1 MKFNGFDKSFIVFLI
16 LCNAGLFY
24 YFGTGFNKG
33 DWVVIE
39 ADSKRVARFPLKK
52 DHVAHVQGPLG
63 TTEVEIKN
71 GRARIVRSPCKL
83 KVYIKSGYI
92 QYADRLSACLPNKV
106 VVRIEGD
113 AQRGLNTVVG

>member
-1 MKFNGFDKSFIVFLI
+1 MKFNRFDKSLIVFLV
-16 LCNAGLFY
+16 LFNAGLLY
-24 YFGTGFNKG
+24 YFGTGFNQG

-39 ADSKRVARFPLKK
+39 VDAKRVARFPLTT

-83 KVYIKSGYI
+83 KVCIKSGYI

-106 VVRIEGD
+106 VVRIEGET
-113 AQRGLNTVVG
+113 QRGLDAVVG

>member
-1 MKFNGFDKSFIVFLI
+1 MKFNGFDKSFIVFVV
-16 LCNAGLFY
+16 LCNAGVFFY
-24 YFGTGFNKG
+24 FCTGLNKD

-39 ADSKRVARFPLKK
+39 VDAKRVARFPLKNG
-52 DHVAHVQGPLG
+52 HVAHVQGLLG

-113 AQRGLNTVVG
+113 AQRDLDGVVG